1 MSRLFKFEIKR
12 MKYKKIHIILPLII
26 ISIGLVG
33 IITGNAF
40 NENLT
45 SKVKML
51 NIFQAYTQFS
61 FIFLGFVY
69 IYLFTEDSIK
79 GTDKYISQLG
89 YSLAVQI
96 LFKSLILY
104 AYTLIITT
112 AFIIGYAISIHF
124 TDLDYLILI
133 VCSIAAALLFT
144 ITFAC
149 LMSIIFK
156 KALDATNGNIEE
168 AFDWL
173 REKGI
178 AKAAKKAD
186 RIAAEGLSAFVI
198 DGNKAALVEV
208 NSETDF
214 VAKNA
219 EFQEL
224 VNNVAKTIVANEP
237 ADLDAALKI
246 ELDGKD
252 LATAIA
258 EKSGKIGEKLSLRRF
273 VVMTKADNE
282 VFGAYSHM
290 GGKIT
295 ALVKIA
301 DSDEEKARDVAMHV
315 AASAPQFIDRSAI
328 PAEHIAKETEVL
340 KKQALEENAKSAK
353 PKPENIVEKMIAGR
367 LNKELKAICLVDQE
381 FVKNPDLTVAQFLGN
396 GKIVEMARFMVGEGM
411 EHKEED
417 FAAEVAAQMAA
428 AKK

>member
-1 MSRLFKFEIKR
+1 M
-12 MKYKKIHIILPLII
+12 
-26 ISIGLVG
+26 
-33 IITGNAF
+33 ITANM
-40 NENLT
+40 
-45 SKVKML
+45 VKELREQTGAGML
-51 NIFQAYTQFS
+51 
-61 FIFLGFVY
+61 
-69 IYLFTEDSIK
+69 D
-79 GTDKYISQLG
+79 
-89 YSLAVQI
+89 
-96 LFKSLILY
+96 
-104 AYTLIITT
+104 
-112 AFIIGYAISIHF
+112 
-124 TDLDYLILI
+124 
-133 VCSIAAALLFT
+133 C
-144 ITFAC
+144 
-149 LMSIIFK
+149 K
-156 KALDATNGNIEE
+156 KALTETNGNMEE
-168 AFDWL
+168 AVTWL

-178 AKAAKKAD
+178 SKAAKKQT
-186 RIAAEGLSAFVI
+186 RIAAEGLALAKVE
-198 DGNKAALVEV
+198 GNKAVIVEV

-224 VNNVAKTIVANEP
+224 VANVAKTIVANNP
-237 ADLDAALKI
+237 ADVEAALKI
-246 ELDGKD
+246 EVEGKD
-252 LATAIA
+252 LATVIA

-273 VVMTKADNE
+273 AVMTKAENE

-301 DSDEEKARDVAMHV
+301 DCDEEKARDVAMHV

-340 KKQALEENAKSAK
+340 KKQALEENAKAAK

-396 GKIVEMARFMVGEGM
+396 GKVVEMARFMVGEGM

>member
-1 MSRLFKFEIKR
+1 M
-12 MKYKKIHIILPLII
+12 
-26 ISIGLVG
+26 
-33 IITGNAF
+33 
-40 NENLT
+40 
-45 SKVKML
+45 
-51 NIFQAYTQFS
+51 
-61 FIFLGFVY
+61 
-69 IYLFTEDSIK
+69 
-79 GTDKYISQLG
+79 
-89 YSLAVQI
+89 
-96 LFKSLILY
+96 
-104 AYTLIITT
+104 
-112 AFIIGYAISIHF
+112 AISAKLVKELREK
-124 TDLDYLILI
+124 TGAGMMD
-133 VCSIAAALLFT
+133 C
-144 ITFAC
+144 
-149 LMSIIFK
+149 K

-224 VNNVAKTIVANEP
+224 VNNVAKTIVTNEP

-396 GKIVEMARFMVGEGM
+396 AKIVEMARFMVGEGM